1 MEKLHKAKNIEIL
14 YDKENE
20 YLYCDWI
27 GFQNKESIM
36 EAGKVI
42 LDFVKKKKYTKILND
57 NTKVTG
63 PWQDAAEWT
72 STVWFPEMIKAGL
85 QHFAWVFS
93 SNIFAELSAKKAM
106 PASDVI
112 KSFLSVNDAKGWLS
126 EKN

>member
-1 MEKLHKAKNIEIL
+1 MEKLHKAKNIEIY
-14 YDKENE
+14 YDKENG
-20 YLYCDWI
+20 YMYCDWI
-27 GFQNKESIM
+27 GFQNKASIM
-36 EAGKVI
+36 ESGKVI
-42 LDFVKKKKYTKILND
+42 LDFVKKNKYTKILND

-85 QHFAWVFS
+85 QNFAWVFS

-112 KSFLSVNDAKGWLS
+112 KSFLSVNDAKGWLI
-126 EKN
+126 EQN